1 MKQAKIKI
9 ELLPNFFLN
18 ANGTFNKEEALKF
31 ISKLAHDCYLKEDFF
46 KSKKE
51 VFENKIDCFD
61 TIKNDYS
68 LYDHVVIS
76 FRLQNIPKILGMLL
90 KNEYPYIVNEKLEH
104 YTSISVNENAMITK
118 KEEKLYNKWVK
129 IFKMRI
135 QKQYEGVY
143 SETQIQKL
151 AQENAR
157 YLVTVFMP
165 TQMIYTTTLRR
176 INEFACCMLNYM
188 EGSINRSLSDFEE
201 KFINVIKEFCTELF
215 ALNVLDPRLMTHK
228 EQISFFGKDLK
239 KEEEFF
245 GESYS
250 TFYKGSF
257 AQLANVQKIHGL
269 HYQMEIVKN
278 KEYFIPPII
287 EEDGA
292 LVQAW
297 LEDMQILK
305 HVYPQG
311 EKIWIK
317 ETGTYNAFI
326 LKCQEGLCTSV
337 QLEMMQQTKRTLL
350 KYKRA
355 LEKGN
360 SVLAWDIEKY
370 LRGARCTFP
379 DTVCFSKCPFEEEK
393 KLTRKV

>member
-135 QKQYEGVY
+135 QIGR
-143 SETQIQKL
+143 
-151 AQENAR
+151 A
-157 YLVTVFMP
+157 
-165 TQMIYTTTLRR
+165 
-176 INEFACCMLNYM
+176 
-188 EGSINRSLSDFEE
+188 
-201 KFINVIKEFCTELF
+201 
-215 ALNVLDPRLMTHK
+215 
-228 EQISFFGKDLK
+228 
-239 KEEEFF
+239 
-245 GESYS
+245 
-250 TFYKGSF
+250 
-257 AQLANVQKIHGL
+257 
-269 HYQMEIVKN
+269 
-278 KEYFIPPII
+278 
-287 EEDGA
+287 
-292 LVQAW
+292 
-297 LEDMQILK
+297 
-305 HVYPQG
+305 HV
-311 EKIWIK
+311 
-317 ETGTYNAFI
+317 
-326 LKCQEGLCTSV
+326 
-337 QLEMMQQTKRTLL
+337 
-350 KYKRA
+350 
-355 LEKGN
+355 
-360 SVLAWDIEKY
+360 
-370 LRGARCTFP
+370 
-379 DTVCFSKCPFEEEK
+379 
-393 KLTRKV
+393 